1 MYLLLTP
8 TEDSV
13 PSSLHHNTLFFKG
26 LWQLELV
33 SMKFEPLLHA
43 WQALQQQTLAA
54 QNAMVSQ
61 SYASGSG
68 GATISRTKLAQQ
80 SKITSKPKDGALAE
94 WDPSCRLCMLV
105 GPNHCHHQVHAA
117 GGAAAAA
124 SASASGAG
132 SASKNDFGGL
142 GKEPLLS
149 LLFVTLPSACPA
161 PITGAGAASA
171 APSSSPST
179 PTSASSGGF
188 SGSLPSGSASP
199 LVPGSVPLDSPLCWV
214 NHRELSML
222 RWLREVGRSAQLL
235 DVVDIDWAN
244 GVVTAW
250 CNRTYVHYVR
260 KCSGFAQVCLMDF
273 EKLAVVA
280 PPRSVVHLKTL
291 RSVNI
296 R

>member
-1 MYLLLTP
+1 MYLLLSP

-43 WQALQQQTLAA
+43 WQSLQHQTLAA

-94 WDPSCRLCMLV
+94 WDPSCRLCMLA
-105 GPNHCHHQVHAA
+105 GPNHCHHQQHAA

-124 SASASGAG
+124 SVSAAGASGSKAG
-132 SASKNDFGGL
+132 AIDFGGL
-142 GKEPLLS
+142 GKEPLLA

-161 PITGAGAASA
+161 PITGAGAAGV

-179 PTSASSGGF
+179 PTSASPSGFG
-188 SGSLPSGSASP
+188 GALPSSP
-199 LVPGSVPLDSPLCWV
+199 LVPGSVPLDSPLSWV
-214 NHRELSML
+214 NHRDLSML

-235 DVVDIDWAN
+235 DVVDIDWSN

-250 CNRTYVHYVR
+250 ANRTYVHYVR